1 MCWLLIIYWVSSSSH
16 GALNWF
22 RQIRSIHMKWW
33 ENIACGGSLFLFSV
47 QHPQL
52 LFLATHTGF
61 SCWIGHAT
69 LHVFWHSAEKNVKES
84 NSTVISAKWPC
95 RASQSHVTQTWP
107 IRASHSCGYRT
118 GSEMS
123 KMSLK
128 ACQKCA
134 LWTEPL
140 QKLQMTLISPKCI
153 LSADYTRRQQAVGCS
168 ESLASWKAPVSI
180 ENTLGLLMMELGLL
194 V

>member
-1 MCWLLIIYWVSSSSH
+1 MMGEHCLWWISISLLCPTSTTTFSGNTYW
-16 GALNWF
+16 F
-22 RQIRSIHMKWW
+22 
-33 ENIACGGSLFLFSV
+33 FLLDWPR
-47 QHPQL
+47 HTPC
-52 LFLATHTGF
+52 FLALSG
-61 SCWIGHAT
+61 
-69 LHVFWHSAEKNVKES
+69 KNVKES
-84 NSTVISAKWPC
+84 NDTVISAKRPC

-123 KMSLK
+123 RMSSE

-153 LSADYTRRQQAVGCS
+153 LLADYTRRLQAVGCS
-168 ESLASWKAPVSI
+168 ETLASWKAPVSI
-180 ENTLGLLMMELGLL
+180 ENTLGLLVMELGLL